1 MHPYAVNSLK
11 WYHSDTLIGHVGDK
25 HMPTTVCP
33 GSPTCLFL
41 LLRHLWS
48 SSVWFQASS
57 CFLLCRKHSTM
68 QKIVMVHTQ
77 VQKAWVP
84 ACSTLFCHSICW
96 MLVPCS
102 IRCRI
107 ITSRHT
113 QGHSDTEKPLTVSNQ
128 FLLCFSHLSIH
139 SLSHS
144 LLHLPSRAHTNS
156 CSYPGHFA
164 SCAPYT

>member
-1 MHPYAVNSLK
+1 MGVTS
-11 WYHSDTLIGHVGDK
+11 I
-25 HMPTTVCP
+25 CP
-33 GSPTCLFL
+33 LPCAQAPL
-41 LLRHLWS
+41 LAYS
-48 SSVWFQASS
+48 SSWDTCGLALCGSKPRPVS
-57 CFLLCRKHSTM
+57 CYAGSIAPAM